1 MNLFVLHPL
10 CRTLISFIACHPT
23 VSVYSLQVNTF
34 YSFHMLSSNNIK
46 YIYRNGPMTMIKMDF
61 QPKTKNKFIQS
72 NTAFKLCYS
81 WNLNISSILD
91 SLLNKST
98 IRNTKINFFNH
109 ITTFTSLLLFAI
121 IIIFVLSN
129 NYNYFWIIKSLNL
142 YCNSKF
148 LIQKTVTILWIIFLT
163 NFSLI

>member
-1 MNLFVLHPL
+1 
-10 CRTLISFIACHPT
+10 
-23 VSVYSLQVNTF
+23 
-34 YSFHMLSSNNIK
+34 
-46 YIYRNGPMTMIKMDF
+46 MTMIKMDF

-98 IRNTKINFFNH
+98 IRNTKINFFNN
-109 ITTFTSLLLFAI
+109 ITMFTSLFLFAI

-129 NYNYFWIIKSLNL
+129 NNNYFWIIKSLI
-142 YCNSKF
+142 CNVIVNFLSRKKLQFYKF
-148 LIQKTVTILWIIFLT
+148 DFWLTSAWYRNINSIKKILHSNICIKIFCY
-163 NFSLI
+163 